1 MEYRHHRVRLLH
13 GFVYLVAIIDWYSR
27 KILAWRLSNTM
38 DAGFCVDCLEE
49 AIKNYGSPTIFNTDQ
64 GSQFTSDSFTGM
76 LIEQG
81 ITLSMDGRGRVR
93 WTISLLNG
101 CGGR

>member
-1 MEYRHHRVRLLH
+1 M
-13 GFVYLVAIIDWYSR
+13 
-27 KILAWRLSNTM
+27 
-38 DAGFCVDCLEE
+38 DCLEE

-81 ITLSMDGRGRVR
+81 ITISMDGRGRALVN
-93 WTISLLNG
+93 TMLNG
-101 CGGR
+101 YGGQ